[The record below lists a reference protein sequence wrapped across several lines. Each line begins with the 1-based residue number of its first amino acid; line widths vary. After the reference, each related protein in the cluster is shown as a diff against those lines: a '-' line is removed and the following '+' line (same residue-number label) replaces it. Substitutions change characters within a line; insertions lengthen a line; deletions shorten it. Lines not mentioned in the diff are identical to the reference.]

1 MDDTFAS
8 SPRHDAYA
16 ARRYARL
23 DVARGPAR
31 PAPPA
36 PSKPAARPEPTA
48 ADVLLDLDFRRL
60 FGYLARRKLWIA
72 AAAVIGV
79 GAGLAYGVLAPARY
93 TATAEVLVDP
103 SSLQVVSN
111 DLYSSSGQTDAMV
124 LNVESKMR
132 VLTSN
137 QVFARV
143 VDQLH
148 LTADPEFTS
157 YRTLAPEDSALKV
170 MQDIVKVSRDD
181 KSFVV
186 TLSATTSNGEK
197 SVRLAS
203 AVVDAFRAD
212 LADSDAAGA
221 SRAAGELDQRL
232 SSLKAD
238 VTQAE
243 SVVEDFR
250 RAHGLETSQGELA
263 SAQAMAQVN
272 TQFLAAQAKLIDLKS
287 RVDKLTS
294 GSPDSLMS
302 AAAQESTTIS
312 ALRAQYAATREQ
324 AQALKAT
331 LGPLHPSV
339 RAIEAQVTSLQGQIN
354 AETARIVQA
363 ARSDVEQ
370 AQASVDQ
377 LQAEVDASKSAVAS
391 DNSAQVTL
399 RGLQREADSRA
410 AIYEAYLT
418 RAKEIAEREQIDTTN
433 IRVISAPMVPPTRS
447 FPPPT
452 VQLVG
457 LGAAAGLALGALAA
471 LVLGLV
477 GERRR
482 FPPAPRSAPAG
493 KSAPQR
499 SGP

>member
-186 TLSATTSNGEK
+186 TLSATTSNGEPEA
-197 SVRLAS
+197 SGVR
-203 AVVDAFRAD
+203 R
-212 LADSDAAGA
+212 
-221 SRAAGELDQRL
+221 SRAAARALAPIPPRNTTGSKPLPL
-232 SSLKAD
+232 SAAVSSSRCA
-238 VTQAE
+238 VHWVSTRQC
-243 SVVEDFR
+243 R
-250 RAHGLETSQGELA
+250 PRA
-263 SAQAMAQVN
+263 SAA
-272 TQFLAAQAKLIDLKS
+272 S
-287 RVDKLTS
+287 TS
-294 GSPDSLMS
+294 
-302 AAAQESTTIS
+302 ATTC
-312 ALRAQYAATREQ
+312 AVRASSATR
-324 AQALKAT
+324 
-331 LGPLHPSV
+331 
-339 RAIEAQVTSLQGQIN
+339 
-354 AETARIVQA
+354 
-363 ARSDVEQ
+363 
-370 AQASVDQ
+370 
-377 LQAEVDASKSAVAS
+377 
-391 DNSAQVTL
+391 
-399 RGLQREADSRA
+399 SR
-410 AIYEAYLT
+410 
-418 RAKEIAEREQIDTTN
+418 
-433 IRVISAPMVPPTRS
+433 
-447 FPPPT
+447 
-452 VQLVG
+452 
-457 LGAAAGLALGALAA
+457 
-471 LVLGLV
+471 
-477 GERRR
+477 
-482 FPPAPRSAPAG
+482 
-493 KSAPQR
+493 
-499 SGP
+499 